1 MFKHPASGNIAFF
14 QRIRVTPSWQNAF
27 TIQRKCVYVFL
38 NNKLIPVLIK
48 TTPRP
53 VKMDAAAF
61 VVVLV
66 VIHNLRALLIKLLLK
81 SC

>member
-1 MFKHPASGNIAFF
+1 M
-14 QRIRVTPSWQNAF
+14 RVTPSWQNAF

-38 NNKLIPVLIK
+38 NNKLPVLIK

-53 VKMDAAAF
+53 VKMDTVAL

-81 SC
+81 GC

>member
-1 MFKHPASGNIAFF
+1 M
-14 QRIRVTPSWQNAF
+14 
-27 TIQRKCVYVFL
+27 FL
-38 NNKLIPVLIK
+38 NNKLPVLIK

-53 VKMDAAAF
+53 VKMDTVAL

-81 SC
+81 GC